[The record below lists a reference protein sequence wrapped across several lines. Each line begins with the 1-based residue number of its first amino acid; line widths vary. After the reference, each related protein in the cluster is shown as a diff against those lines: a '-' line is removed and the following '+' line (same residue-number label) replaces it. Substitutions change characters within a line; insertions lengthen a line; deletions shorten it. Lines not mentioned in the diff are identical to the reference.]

1 MFCFVSLNFSLML
14 ALLQL
19 DNVEH
24 VRQFVVFFSFSFA
37 STFSNIPC
45 QSKHVSLYFR
55 CVKKSREYRRCWCT
69 CMHVGELEHHE
80 AFLCPG
86 ERLHSV
92 TAAHTRWLSKESQ
105 VVVPSAAQSSV
116 DAAHADI
123 CLRWL
128 LRGEE
133 KSAFPYACARRNP
146 SLHPLLPHTALFCP
160 SLPHSLL
167 RLQSQPDG
175 SLNIVYLGWRSQMQ
189 CVSIGIPIPSISF
202 PHSSASLLA
211 QVQVSALALKL
222 HFVDFCVSQIPQQV
236 DMLIYTLLL
245 PLNYLFC
252 SIVHTC
258 VNVSFHTFSVSHQ
271 NSKNTQIFFF
281 FLFFPFDQAMA
292 FSHPH
297 LFSMHCMWWHMGAP
311 LWLHIEIEN
320 RPPDVASTESQMHLA
335 PLGGVSQQHVVPTS
349 WTSPLPSWSQI

>member
-55 CVKKSREYRRCWCT
+55 CVKKSREYRRCWCI
-69 CMHVGELEHHE
+69 CMHVGELEHHD

-123 CLRWL
+123 CLHWL

-146 SLHPLLPHTALFCP
+146 SLHALLPHTALFCP
-160 SLPHSLL
+160 SLPHTLL

-271 NSKNTQIFFF
+271 NSKNTPIFFF
-281 FLFFPFDQAMA
+281 PSIRPWPFLIPTCFPCIVCDDIWEL
-292 FSHPH
+292 PYGCI
-297 LFSMHCMWWHMGAP
+297 LKLKIG
-311 LWLHIEIEN
+311 L
-320 RPPDVASTESQMHLA
+320 QM
-335 PLGGVSQQHVVPTS
+335 
-349 WTSPLPSWSQI
+349 LPAQRARCI

>member
-24 VRQFVVFFSFSFA
+24 VRQFVFFFFSFSFA
-37 STFSNIPC
+37 STFNDIPC

-69 CMHVGELEHHE
+69 CMHVGELEHHD

-146 SLHPLLPHTALFCP
+146 SLHPLLPPHCP
-160 SLPHSLL
+160 LLPISPPPPPPPPVSARWLPEHCLPWVTVPDAVCVHRHPHS
-167 RLQSQPDG
+167 
-175 SLNIVYLGWRSQMQ
+175 IHF
-189 CVSIGIPIPSISF
+189 IPSFLCFSLS
-202 PHSSASLLA
+202 SSAGLSSRTQVALCWFLCLSNTTTSRHAHLHTLIPTQLSLLLNCPYLRKCLF
-211 QVQVSALALKL
+211 SHLLSLTPKL
-222 HFVDFCVSQIPQQV
+222 QKYTDF
-236 DMLIYTLLL
+236 
-245 PLNYLFC
+245 
-252 SIVHTC
+252 
-258 VNVSFHTFSVSHQ
+258 FS
-271 NSKNTQIFFF
+271 FFF
-281 FLFFPFDQAMA
+281 FPSIRPWPFLIPSCFPCIVCDDIWEL
-292 FSHPH
+292 PYGCI
-297 LFSMHCMWWHMGAP
+297 LKLKIG
-311 LWLHIEIEN
+311 L
-320 RPPDVASTESQMHLA
+320 QM
-335 PLGGVSQQHVVPTS
+335 
-349 WTSPLPSWSQI
+349 LPAQRARCI

>member
-55 CVKKSREYRRCWCT
+55 CVKKSREYRRCWCI
-69 CMHVGELEHHE
+69 CMHVGELEHHD

-146 SLHPLLPHTALFCP
+146 SLHSLLPHTDLFCP
-160 SLPHSLL
+160 SLPHTLL

-202 PHSSASLLA
+202 PPL
-211 QVQVSALALKL
+211 
-222 HFVDFCVSQIPQQV
+222 IP
-236 DMLIYTLLL
+236 LLL
-245 PLNYLFC
+245 
-252 SIVHTC
+252 S
-258 VNVSFHTFSVSHQ
+258 
-271 NSKNTQIFFF
+271 
-281 FLFFPFDQAMA
+281 
-292 FSHPH
+292 
-297 LFSMHCMWWHMGAP
+297 
-311 LWLHIEIEN
+311 
-320 RPPDVASTESQMHLA
+320 
-335 PLGGVSQQHVVPTS
+335 
-349 WTSPLPSWSQI
+349 